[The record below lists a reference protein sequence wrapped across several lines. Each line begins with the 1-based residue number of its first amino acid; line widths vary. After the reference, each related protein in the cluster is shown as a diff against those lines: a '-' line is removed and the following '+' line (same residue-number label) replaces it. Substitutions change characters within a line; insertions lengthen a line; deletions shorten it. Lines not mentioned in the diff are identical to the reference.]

1 MCPDDTYPEYRKKL
15 YFYRETYRQRRA
27 EWNGRV
33 TVWFQRGAWRQE
45 LIRLK
50 PDWLLTQF
58 LKTFAY
64 LLPSTLKLLKNIIS
78 LQSWRN
84 FGERVPSNILTK
96 IMAAIFDFNDSE
108 RLGRERNLYQ
118 GGGWRSKIRREVGVG
133 KWRVLLSPAPY
144 PHRPLWLQIKHG
156 RSEKWSRAYNVS
168 CTAGFCI
175 INW

>member
-1 MCPDDTYPEYRKKL
+1 MYPDDTYPEYRKKL

-50 PDWLLTQF
+50 PDWLSTQF

-96 IMAAIFDFNDSE
+96 IMAAIFDFQWQRKAGE
-108 RLGRERNLYQ
+108 RKKFVPRGRLTVKNKERGGGREVKSSLI
-118 GGGWRSKIRREVGVG
+118 S
-133 KWRVLLSPAPY
+133 
-144 PHRPLWLQIKHG
+144 RPLPPPSTLTPNKTWPVGEMISSL
-156 RSEKWSRAYNVS
+156 
-168 CTAGFCI
+168 
-175 INW
+175 